1 MFNNG
6 FLIQNEANVKTPYKL
21 EFESPL
27 KDDPDLMLGETG
39 EPWYE
44 ELKAIPRNSVLF
56 HVFAWDKP
64 EELGG
69 SRAKI
74 ADIVLNSELHTSL
87 EGDNSLFFRHQAI

>member
-6 FLIQNEANVKTPYKL
+6 FLIQNEANVKAPYKL

-44 ELKAIPRNSVLF
+44 ELHGKDSVHLANEASASVIIGRGEGGAPVSVILVVVVEHLF
-56 HVFAWDKP
+56 SD
-64 EELGG
+64 
-69 SRAKI
+69 
-74 ADIVLNSELHTSL
+74 
-87 EGDNSLFFRHQAI
+87 FFSNKNYNEI